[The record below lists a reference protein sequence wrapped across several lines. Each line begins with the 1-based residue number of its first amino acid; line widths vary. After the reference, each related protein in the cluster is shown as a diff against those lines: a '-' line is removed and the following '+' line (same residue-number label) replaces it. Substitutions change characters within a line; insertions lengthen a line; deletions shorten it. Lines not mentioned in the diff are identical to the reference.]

1 MVFAGGG
8 DLDEP
13 AATGEAGHRLGRPV
27 GGRVPLAV
35 AFMLMVSL
43 TFTSL
48 GIVIGSRMKS
58 MEGFQL
64 INTFISMPA
73 ILLSGVFFPV
83 SSMPKW
89 MKPLAMLDPLT
100 YGVDAGRQA
109 LVGIGSL
116 PLWLDLTTLALTS
129 LAFVLLAVYMF
140 RRATID

>member
-1 MVFAGGG
+1 
-8 DLDEP
+8 
-13 AATGEAGHRLGRPV
+13 
-27 GGRVPLAV
+27 
-35 AFMLMVSL
+35 
-43 TFTSL
+43 
-48 GIVIGSRMKS
+48 

-116 PLWLDLTTLALTS
+116 PLWLDLTTLTLTS